1 MRKKLKRIL
10 WRAKNI
16 LQGDKK
22 FILKQEKK
30 GTKISN
36 RQKKMK
42 TDRHTTKRQQQ
53 TDKGNKMKQRKKM
66 KR

>member
-36 RQKKMK
+36 RQKKNE
-42 TDRHTTKRQQQ
+42 DRQ
-53 TDKGNKMKQRKKM
+53 THNQETAIDR
-66 KR
+66 